1 MSVLPPQREHVR
13 RRLSAVGVALGLSV
27 AVTALTPATASP
39 SPAQR
44 AVIVLSADPTL
55 AAVCR
60 SERHAPALLVRYG
73 GQRWRVLRG
82 RPPAGAGAL
91 VRACA
96 QAP

>member
-1 MSVLPPQREHVR
+1 MISLTAT
-13 RRLSAVGVALGLSV
+13 LSFAALASWTLGLIMS
-27 AVTALTPATASP
+27 
-39 SPAQR
+39 

-82 RPPAGAGAL
+82 RPPAGAVAL
-91 VRACA
+91 VAACS
-96 QAP
+96 QAA